1 MTEQPESLE
10 AVVEIPRGSRNKYE
24 LDERTGAIHLDRV
37 LFSSIHYPT
46 DYGFIPN
53 TLAEDGDHL
62 DVLIVVEEPTFPG
75 CHLLVRPIGVL
86 DMRDE
91 KGPDQKI
98 IAVPLAD
105 PRFDNVRDLSD
116 LAPHW
121 LLEIENFFA
130 TYKTLEAKETRI
142 TGWQGREA
150 AWDCVRSARKRRGA

>member
-24 LDERTGAIHLDRV
+24 LDEETGAIRLDRV
-37 LFSSIHYPT
+37 LFSSVHYPT
-46 DYGFIPN
+46 DYGFIPG
-53 TLAEDGDHL
+53 TRAGDGDHL
-62 DVLIVVEEPTFPG
+62 DALVVVEEPTFPG
-75 CHLLVRPIGVL
+75 CRLRVRPIGIL

-98 IAVPLAD
+98 IAVPVAD
-105 PRFDNVRDLSD
+105 PRFDNVNDLSD

-130 TYKTLEAKETRI
+130 TYKTLEAKDTHI
-142 TGWQGREA
+142 LGWHGRQA
-150 AWDCVRSARKRRGA
+150 AWDCIRAAQQRHGS